1 MRGGCE
7 GGAGFLVTCG
17 YGEGKYGAEY
27 DLSTAILPTR
37 RLAGVFLHDAVRK
50 RRTGQSARAIGS
62 GCTVC
67 GRRHSARR
75 AAYSPRA
82 EIEAALGRC
91 PLILRCFAAGL

>member
-27 DLSTAILPTR
+27 DLSTAILPSR
-37 RLAGVFLHDAVRK
+37 RLAGVFLHDAMRK

-67 GRRHSARR
+67 RRRNSTRR
-75 AAYSPRA
+75 ATHPPRA
-82 EIEAALGRC
+82 EIQTALGGRL
-91 PLILRCFAAGL
+91 LILRRISAGL